1 LEVVRENSRIKL
13 MLEGNALENVKS
25 YKLHGVYVTET
36 FDNAE

>member
-1 LEVVRENSRIKL
+1 

-36 FDNAE
+36 FDNAEWIQQTMEGK